1 MDTEDIRWQQRFENF
16 RKAFSNLQRGVQL
29 SEVKK
34 LNEFVI
40 VRDLFSILSVWD
52 KLFLPGP
59 DPAWLCQ
66 SDYYCI

>member
-52 KLFLPGP
+52 KLF
-59 DPAWLCQ
+59 
-66 SDYYCI
+66 